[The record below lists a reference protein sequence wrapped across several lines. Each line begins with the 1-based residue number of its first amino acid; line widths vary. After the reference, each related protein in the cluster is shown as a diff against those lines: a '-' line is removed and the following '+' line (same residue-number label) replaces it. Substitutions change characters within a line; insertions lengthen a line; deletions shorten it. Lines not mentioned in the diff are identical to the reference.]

1 MSALDDDDVITDFT
15 EANATTIL
23 SNVKVKL
30 AGQTGNNGTQKIEIM
45 VPLKYLIIAATNV
58 AKQGTTFSIT
68 NTKLYVI
75 LSIKDKSK
83 LLEQSKSDFE
93 KTINWNKYQLKVL
106 TERPNQYLDFLVDP
120 SFQGV
125 RLFVLSFEN

>member
-1 MSALDDDDVITDFT
+1 MYNLVEYSDNYLKTSGILWQFYRDVSALDDDDVITDFT

-58 AKQGTTFSIT
+58 AKQGTTFF
-68 NTKLYVI
+68 N
-75 LSIKDKSK
+75 
-83 LLEQSKSDFE
+83 
-93 KTINWNKYQLKVL
+93 N
-106 TERPNQYLDFLVDP
+106 
-120 SFQGV
+120 
-125 RLFVLSFEN
+125 

>member
-1 MSALDDDDVITDFT
+1 MSALDDDDVINDFT

-58 AKQGTTFSIT
+58 AKQGTTFF
-68 NTKLYVI
+68 N
-75 LSIKDKSK
+75 
-83 LLEQSKSDFE
+83 
-93 KTINWNKYQLKVL
+93 N
-106 TERPNQYLDFLVDP
+106 
-120 SFQGV
+120 
-125 RLFVLSFEN
+125 

>member
-1 MSALDDDDVITDFT
+1 MSALDDDNVITDFT

-83 LLEQSKSDFE
+83 LLEQSKSDFQI
-93 KTINWNKYQLKVL
+93 TINWNKYQVKVL

-125 RLFVLSFEN
+125 RLFVL